1 MLKRFVFFLIVSS
14 MMYIACDDD
23 SNPVVV
29 DDNNNPEGRIYIT
42 NQADQTVSIYDSKN
56 YSLIKTFATP
66 VVEPHFIQFTHDLQ
80 YYFVLGRQVSGSLAK
95 YRTSDDSLIAQV
107 TVQGAVFPTA
117 FAISA
122 DSDTLYL
129 TDFTPAA
136 GHTHRYDISG
146 TNFSWIDDVLQ
157 AGYQTHDIRISDDG
171 KLVISAGFGSDDITL
186 FNTETGN
193 LKPISLLDGEEVFN
207 GGSNNYG
214 GYGVLI
220 DKTNSKAIIS
230 CRKSH
235 FFTYDTTSISPLTID
250 TVRNEQDQI
259 RIIDLNNSTILDSI
273 LLAGISTNNTEPI
286 YMTISPDNNILFVT
300 NNNDASMS
308 VIRLSTSEIIETVPF
323 STPKPF
329 GISISEDGSR
339 VYVTCTNTRPN
350 AGMLYVIDGETYE
363 KLDSITTGSEPFG
376 LIWTE

>member
-1 MLKRFVFFLIVSS
+1 MFKRFISIAVILAILFV
-14 MMYIACDDD
+14 ACDDD

-29 DDNNNPEGRIYIT
+29 VDKNHPDGRIYIT
-42 NQADQTVSIYDSKN
+42 NQADTTVSIYDSKTL
-56 YSLIKTFATP
+56 SHIKTFTTP
-66 VVEPHFIQFTHDLQ
+66 VIEPHFIQFTHDLQ
-80 YYFVLGRQVSGSLAK
+80 YYFVLGRKVSGNLVK
-95 YRTSDDSLIAQV
+95 YRSSDDSLIAEI

-117 FAISA
+117 FAIS
-122 DSDTLYL
+122 SNNDTLYL
-129 TDFTPAA
+129 TDFTDAS

-146 TNFSWIDDVLQ
+146 TNFDWIDAVLQ
-157 AGYQTHDIRISDDG
+157 AGHRTHDIRISDNG
-171 KLVISAGFGSDDITL
+171 KFVVSAGFGSDDITVVD
-186 FNTETGN
+186 TETGN

-207 GGSNNYG
+207 GASNNYG

-235 FFTYDTTSISPLTID
+235 FLTID
-250 TVRNEQDQI
+250 TTMSSIDTTRTEQDQI

-329 GISISEDGSR
+329 GISISDDGSR
-339 VYVTCTNTRPN
+339 VYVTCTNTRPGL
-350 AGMLYVIDGETYE
+350 GMIYIMDGVTYE
-363 KLDSITTGSEPFG
+363 KLDSITAGSEPFG
-376 LIWTE
+376 LIWTP